1 MHLSDTAPPARPDQ
15 DDILTVTLNPAL
27 DLAADVD
34 EVVPGTK
41 LRCTMPAVDPG
52 GGGINV
58 ARAIARLDGHARAFV
73 PLGGGVGIRLG
84 RLLDAE
90 DIETVSFEAPG
101 ETRQNLAVTE
111 RATGQQFRFV
121 LPGPDWERARIEA
134 AVAAVAAAA
143 RPGGIAVLSGSQ
155 PPGAGPA
162 LPGDIARALGQ
173 VGDVRLVID
182 TSGPALAV
190 LARGN
195 GRHPRPEVLRMDDA
209 EGAGIAGRALPERA
223 DTADFARDLVARGA
237 ARIVIVARGADGSVM
252 AGEGQAWHCTAAPV
266 EVRSAIGAGDSF
278 TGAFV
283 LALARGKGAPEALRW
298 GAAAASAA
306 VTTEATRLFDDAAFR
321 ALLPECRLS
330 AL

>member
-1 MHLSDTAPPARPDQ
+1 MSTPSAASSPEQADV
-15 DDILTVTLNPAL
+15 LTVTLNPAL
-27 DLAADVD
+27 DLASEVD
-34 EVVPGTK
+34 EVLPGPK

-73 PLGGGVGIRLG
+73 PLGGGIGMRLG
-84 RLLDAE
+84 RLLADE
-90 DIETVSFEAPG
+90 GIETVSFEAPG

-111 RATGQQFRFV
+111 RATGRQFRFV
-121 LPGPDWERARIEA
+121 LPGPDWERARIDA
-134 AVAAVAAAA
+134 AVAAVAGAA
-143 RPGGIAVLSGSQ
+143 RPGGIVVLSGSQ
-155 PPGAGPA
+155 PPGAGPD

-173 VGDVRLVID
+173 VGEVRLVID
-182 TSGPALAV
+182 TSGAPLRV
-190 LARGN
+190 LARGH

-209 EGAGIAGRALPERA
+209 EGEEIAGHPLPERA
-223 DTADFARDLVARGA
+223 DTAAFARDLVARGA

-252 AGEGQAWHCTAAPV
+252 AAEGQAWHCTAAPV

-283 LALARGKGAPEALRW
+283 LALARGEGPPEALRR

-306 VTTEATRLFDDAAFR
+306 VTTEATRLFEKEAFR

-330 AL
+330 PM